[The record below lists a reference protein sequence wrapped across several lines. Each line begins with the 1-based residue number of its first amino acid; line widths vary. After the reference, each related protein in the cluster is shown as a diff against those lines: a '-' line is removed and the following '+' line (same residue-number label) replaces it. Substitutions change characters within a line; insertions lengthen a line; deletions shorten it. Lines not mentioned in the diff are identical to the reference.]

1 MFRNNRNFYHSLS
14 LRAQRSLL
22 QISITAKPT
31 PISLESLLKVNP
43 NWIQKELPF
52 RYMHLIK
59 FLSMRSSK
67 VEPLLDRYLKDV
79 DLLANTGDL
88 LADYSNN
95 TYQVSAV
102 PAPATGNSNTANP
115 NGIPIFASTSA
126 SIKELTRLKER
137 NMKSLDIL
145 KSLSLDKE
153 TTEQI
158 LTLNYGVEI
167 LLDEYIALV
176 AKKQNLVEKVNVID
190 VSNEVFLILNP
201 SV

>member
-31 PISLESLLKVNP
+31 PISLENLLKVNP

-190 VSNEVFLILNP
+190 VSNEVFLILNQ